1 MIASVWRLRIR
12 SLGENRVARLAGAIC
27 FVKPHIR
34 FSFFFNV
41 SWRPQSAL
49 EKWKRVPMPRMYKPP
64 AVRGVH
70 MGHAARYVAFDLP
83 WLQVIDLKRARVTV
97 AGIASISIAEQQNQP
112 ASVLCVERGGEAMDR
127 IHNV

>member
-1 MIASVWRLRIR
+1 
-12 SLGENRVARLAGAIC
+12 
-27 FVKPHIR
+27 
-34 FSFFFNV
+34 
-41 SWRPQSAL
+41 
-49 EKWKRVPMPRMYKPP
+49 
-64 AVRGVH
+64 